1 MTSPTSSTSVPI
13 DETRLDELT
22 RDLEALAERLREGLA
37 GSAASARP
45 VQLDQPAVGRVSRI
59 DAIQQQKMLEAN
71 RHAQRGQLQLV
82 QAALRRLESGTYGE
96 CLACGEPI
104 AWARLK
110 ARPETPFCLE
120 CQSERERR

>member
-1 MTSPTSSTSVPI
+1 LTSPASTSLDP
-13 DETRLDELT
+13 TRLVELR
-22 RDLEALAERLREGLA
+22 RDLEALAERLRQDLA

-45 VQLDQPAVGRVSRI
+45 VELDQPTVGRVSRI

-71 RHAQRGQLQLV
+71 RHAQRSRLQLV
-82 QAALRRLESGTYGE
+82 QAALRRLEDDAYGAYGE
-96 CLACGEPI
+96 CLACGETI

-120 CQSERERR
+120 CQSARERT